1 MPKVHNSGG
10 GLEQGG
16 NDAKTFWCQYNKE
29 RTKCCHMLKA
39 DKFFLNNYM
48 GISSTLMLNF
58 LFTLFLILYSLCFIS
73 HNLILFTF
81 GFVNCKS
88 LRNK

>member
-73 HNLILFTF
+73 HNKYCLLL
-81 GFVNCKS
+81 V
-88 LRNK
+88 L